1 MKTVQLVQ
9 GKPEWHAFRQT
20 HFTASD
26 ASAMLCLSKYKTR
39 DQLMVEKCEGVTEE
53 ITPQKQ
59 ALFDKG
65 HAAEEAARPLVEAI
79 IGDELFPATAVSDD
93 WEKLAAS
100 FDGVTMLDDIIFE
113 HKLWNKKLV
122 EYIATHKDLPDT
134 HWPQLEHQLLVSGAE
149 KCLLRVSDGTE
160 DNAFDFEYF
169 SNADRAARVYNG
181 WKIFE
186 EDMANYKPKAAK
198 QEVVA
203 KVTVETLPQLVVEI
217 EGKVNSSNLAVYK
230 EGALEL
236 IAGINTDLKTDQDFA
251 DADKMTKFC
260 AKAEKNI
267 KSVKEKAMQG
277 AASINDLFES
287 LDDIQEAMRQKRLEL
302 EKLVKNRKEEIKR
315 DEIEKELC
323 KVEEYTANLEK
334 DLDYSLGFNA
344 QDFRIAA
351 NTAIKGKRNIDSI
364 TAAISAT
371 GADIKGSIKATY
383 DRVKANSKLLDEQAE
398 YIHLFSDAATFITQ
412 ETVSVQGIIA
422 MRVNAEKERLDKIR
436 QQEEEKA
443 KLAAQETPKI
453 PSEIVKETGE
463 KLPFLLEDDDEDAA
477 MFTDTVADNRPD
489 RVSTTESH
497 TDDVLAHNMCEY
509 MKGAMTLEQAHH
521 VIRMVRN
528 HQ

>member
-9 GKPEWHAFRQT
+9 GTPEWHAFRQT

-26 ASAMLCLSKYKTR
+26 ASAMLGLSKYKTR

-59 ALFDKG
+59 SLFDKG

-134 HWPQLEHQLLVSGAE
+134 HWPQLEHQLIVSGAE
-149 KCLLRVSDGTE
+149 KCIFRVSDGTE
-160 DNAFDFEYF
+160 DNSFDFEYF
-169 SNADRAARVYNG
+169 SKTERAARVYNG
-181 WKIFE
+181 WEIFE
-186 EDMANYKPKAAK
+186 EDMANYKPKSAK

-203 KVTVETLPQLVVEI
+203 TITPETLPQLVVEI
-217 EGKVNSSNLAVYK
+217 EGKVNSSNLAIYK
-230 EGALEL
+230 TNALEL
-236 IAGINTDLKTDQDFA
+236 IEGINTNLVTDQHFA

-260 AKAEKNI
+260 KEAENNI
-267 KSVKEKAMQG
+267 KAVKERAMQG
-277 AASINDLFES
+277 AASINELFEN
-287 LDDIQEAMRQKRLEL
+287 LDEIQEAMRQKRLEL
-302 EKLVKNRKEEIKR
+302 ERLVKNRKEEIKR
-315 DEIEKELC
+315 DEIEKELV
-323 KVEEYTANLEK
+323 KVEGYTAKLEK

-371 GADIKGSIKATY
+371 GADIKASIKSGY

-398 YIHLFSDAATFITQ
+398 YMHLFSDAATFITQ
-412 ETVSVQGIIA
+412 DAASVQGIIA

-436 QQEEEKA
+436 QEEEEKA
-443 KLAAQETPKI
+443 KLEAQETPKS
-453 PSEIVKETGE
+453 PSEIVKETGDR
-463 KLPFLLEDDDEDAA
+463 LPFLLEDDDEDAGL
-477 MFTDTVADNRPD
+477 FTDSVADAP
-489 RVSTTESH
+489 VSAEVGR

-509 MKGAMTLEQAHH
+509 MEGSMTLEQAHH
-521 VIRMVRN
+521 VISMVRN
-528 HQ
+528 HA